1 MKTRVPAVQGWLN
14 IDPAHPHLIG
24 TKCTKCGS
32 FFFPRE
38 IVRCRNPHCGHNELA
53 DAPLSTKGT
62 LWSFTGAEYQPPAP
76 YVPRTNPFQPFA
88 IAAVELAA
96 EKITIL
102 GQVTDGVKVAD
113 LKIGQE
119 MELALDTLLEDDE
132 TETIVWKWKPVST
145 GGNA

>member
-14 IDPAHPHLIG
+14 IDPVHPRLIG

-32 FFFPRE
+32 IFFPRE
-38 IVRCRNPHCGHNELA
+38 TVRCRNPYCGHNELA
-53 DAPLSTKGT
+53 DTELSPRGT

-76 YVPRTNPFQPFA
+76 YVPRTDPFQPFA

-102 GQVTDGVKVAD
+102 GQVVEGVKVAD

-119 MELALDTLLEDDE
+119 MELVLDTLLEDDE
-132 TETIVWKWKPVST
+132 TETIVWKWKPV